1 MEMACCGSHFPI
13 LIHKDTKD
21 DHERSITYS
30 WILDALPNGAISKS
44 HQDDDGQRLFGNKS
58 RHLLKHLL
66 LYPSW
71 TSTKSLFEVVTS

>member
-1 MEMACCGSHFPI
+1 MEMACSGSHFPI

-44 HQDDDGQRLFGNKS
+44 HQDDDGQ
-58 RHLLKHLL
+58 
-66 LYPSW
+66 
-71 TSTKSLFEVVTS
+71 